1 MPPCASSA
9 NAAARLTKPLLRR
22 VSTKLLTIIVVL
34 LAADQ
39 ISKLIVRRYLDVH
52 ELIQVLPFLQ
62 LEHVQNSGIAFGMLV
77 GHEVIIVGV
86 SVFIVA
92 MLAVAALLARNDD
105 RLVWPLALLVAGSCG
120 NLLDRVI
127 NGSVTDFMRFPHWPA
142 FNLADSCIVIGV
154 FLLILRLLF
163 WSDVKER
170 EPEKEGHIT

>member
-1 MPPCASSA
+1 M
-9 NAAARLTKPLLRR
+9 RR
-22 VSTKLLTIIVVL
+22 VSIKLLTIIVVL

-39 ISKLIVRRYLDVH
+39 VSKFIVRRYLDVH

-62 LEHVQNSGIAFGMLV
+62 LEHVQNHGIAFGMLD
-77 GHEVIIVGV
+77 GHEFIIVGV

-92 MLAVAALLARNDD
+92 MLVVAALLARNDE

-120 NLLDRVI
+120 NLIDRVI

-163 WSDVKER
+163 WSDIKEK
-170 EPEKEGHIT
+170 EPVTEEPPGQKPEGKPEGHIT